1 MKPKFKPTPKKT
13 IVSTID
19 REYSTQ
25 RLRQPYFEDA
35 TNKEVTFGA
44 LGNILDELATMPQ
57 PEQPVKEEEQV
68 NNKNSFWV
76 SIKRFIPNSI
86 TELVTTQ

>member
-13 IVSTID
+13 IVLTIGRD
-19 REYSTQ
+19 FKTPTLKE
-25 RLRQPYFEDA
+25 PFFEDA

-57 PEQPVKEEEQV
+57 PEQPVKEETPD
-68 NNKNSFWV
+68 NKNSIWV
-76 SIKRFIPNSI
+76 SIKKFIPSSI
-86 TELVTTQ
+86 TELVTAQ